1 MVQIRRLLEDGREV
15 RGVRRILRRVVRPQH
30 QLVHQLEGAGAL
42 GRGHVFVD
50 QLLEEGHLYVLLVDC
65 YLLVFI
71 WLFRGFFGIPGI
83 SPLLPRSIL

>member
-1 MVQIRRLLEDGREV
+1 MVQIRRLLEAGREV

-30 QLVHQLEGAGAL
+30 QLVHQREGAGAS

-50 QLLEEGHLYVLLVDC
+50 QLLEEGHLNVLLVDC
-65 YLLVFI
+65 CLLVFI

-83 SPLLPRSIL
+83 SPPPPRSIL